1 MIELDATID
10 WDWWN
15 NKRVLITGIAGFLG
29 YRMAKIL
36 ADRCEVFGYVKDHDM
51 GSPFFWDRKLAEKM
65 AKTYSGDVRNF
76 FDMERAF
83 IEIKPDVIFHLAA
96 ITQVV
101 DSTKMPR
108 QNHEINVMGTVNI
121 FEVARLHG
129 RGDEFIITASSDKAF
144 GEIEEMP
151 ANEKT
156 PLNPYHPYD
165 ASKAAADLIAR
176 SYAMYWGMAAAIT
189 RCGNCYGPGDVNW
202 QRIIPGA
209 IKAILEQEDFVI
221 RSDGKQIREYNF
233 VDDIITAYF
242 LIAQSLDPYEATNEE
257 RSLPG
262 ETYVISDER
271 GLFSVLDIF
280 QQVKEILHP
289 AGPWE
294 GELKVLGEA
303 KDETQTIELD
313 CTKLKEK
320 LGWYPR
326 TDILNGLAETADWI
340 DKYLYMRESL

>member
-1 MIELDATID
+1 MDEIVD
-10 WDWWN
+10 WEWWK
-15 NKRVLITGIAGFLG
+15 NKRVLITGIAGFVG

-36 ADRCEVFGYVKDHDM
+36 ADRCEVFGYVKDHDI
-51 GSPFFWDRKLAEKM
+51 GSPFFWDRKLAEKI
-65 AKTYSGDVRNF
+65 AKTYSGDVRNY

-83 IEIKPDVIFHLAA
+83 VEVKPDVIFNLAA

-101 DSTKMPR
+101 DSVKMPR

-121 FEVARLHG
+121 FELARMHG
-129 RGDEFIITASSDKAF
+129 RGHEIIVTASSDKAF

-151 ANEKT
+151 ANEET

-176 SYAMYWGMAAAIT
+176 SYATYYGIQGAIT
-189 RCGNCYGPGDVNW
+189 RCGNIYGPGDVNW
-202 QRIIPGA
+202 QRLIPGA

-221 RSDGKQIREYNF
+221 RSDGTQIREYNY
-233 VDDIITAYF
+233 VDDIITAYL
-242 LIAQSLDPYEATNEE
+242 LIARSLDPFDLSDEE
-257 RSLPG
+257 RSLAG
-262 ETYVISDER
+262 ETYVISDDS
-271 GLFSVLDIF
+271 GLLSVLEMF

-294 GELKVLGEA
+294 GELIMKDRAQGES
-303 KDETQTIELD
+303 QTIELN
-313 CTKLKEK
+313 CIKLRKK
-320 LGWYPR
+320 LGWLPR

-340 DKYLYMRESL
+340 DSYLYMRESL